1 MLQSSDHAA
10 LLSEAERLRPNSI
23 ASLLD
28 QNPNRVIELTIRGA
42 ELTLDASKQLID
54 EHALKALSDAA
65 SGADLAG
72 AYEQLVTGAKVNIT
86 EERAALHTLLRGT
99 GASEL
104 PALTNEIDETLSR
117 MRAATEAI
125 HSGSHVGASGQR
137 FTDVINIGIGGSDLG
152 PRMVCRALDE
162 VSAQLNTHFIS
173 NVDPHDLD
181 VVTRG
186 LNPQTTLLVI
196 CSKTFTTEETLT
208 NAQRARSWLT
218 DGGVSEASIGQHV
231 FAVTTNLSAAAEFG
245 IEEKACFPMW
255 DWVGG
260 RYSVWSAIGLVIALG
275 FGWTAFMSFLAGAK
289 AMDEHTRATECTKNI
304 PMMMALLELWNTRY
318 LKTETHLVLPYSQR
332 LEYLAD
338 FLQQLTMESNGKRVT
353 LGGEAINEV
362 TAPVL
367 WGSAGTI
374 GQHSYY
380 QLLHQGNRRFSADIV
395 LPLTNGDVDRDAH
408 RKLASNALAQSR
420 ALLIGRS
427 AEESQ
432 ILAADKGL
440 PSELA
445 PHFEMPGNHPHST
458 LVMDSVNPET
468 VGALISAYEHKT
480 YFLSVLMGLNAFDQW
495 GVELGKVIGKQIRTT
510 LESGEGLDEL
520 DSSSAALVE
529 MWRKANGP
537 RSLDS
542 PN

>member
-1 MLQSSDHAA
+1 MLQSSDADTLKA
-10 LLSEAERLRPNSI
+10 EASRLSDVSIAELLSSDAH
-23 ASLLD
+23 
-28 QNPNRVIELTIRGA
+28 RVSDLT
-42 ELTLDASKQLID
+42 LTAAGLSLDASKQRID
-54 EHALKALSDAA
+54 RAALSRLTQAA
-65 SGADLAG
+65 DNAG
-72 AYEQLVTGAKVNIT
+72 LPAAFEQLVTGFEVNIT
-86 EERAALHTLLRGT
+86 EQRAALHTLLRGT
-99 GASEL
+99 ASNDCADL
-104 PALTNEIDETLSR
+104 YNEVSATLSR
-117 MRAATEAI
+117 MKSAVEGI
-125 HSGSHVGASGQR
+125 HSGAHTSASGQP

-468 VGALISAYEHKT
+468 VGALIAAYEHKT

-495 GVELGKVIGKQIRTT
+495 GVELGKVIGKQIRAT
-510 LESGEGLDEL
+510 LESGEGLNDL
-520 DSSSAALVE
+520 DASTAALAAA
-529 MWRKANGP
+529 WREAN
-537 RSLDS
+537 S
-542 PN
+542 

>member
-1 MLQSSDHAA
+1 MLQSSDHVT
-10 LLSEAERLRPNSI
+10 LMSEADRLRTKSV
-23 ASLLD
+23 ATLLE
-28 QNPNRVIELTIRGA
+28 QNPDRVSQLTVTGA
-42 ELTLDASKQLID
+42 GLTLDASKQLID
-54 EHALKALSDAA
+54 EQALEALAA
-65 SGADLAG
+65 SAAGADLAG
-72 AYEQLVTGAKVNIT
+72 AYEQLVTGTEVNIT

-99 GASEL
+99 AHDAL
-104 PALTNEIDETLSR
+104 PALADEVNATLSR

-125 HSGSHVGASGQR
+125 HSGDHVGASGQR

-152 PRMVCRALDE
+152 PRMVCRALDDA
-162 VSAQLNTHFIS
+162 SPKLNTHFIS

-181 VVTRG
+181 VVTRD

-208 NAQRARSWLT
+208 NAQRARSWLIN
-218 DGGVSEASIGQHV
+218 GGVSETTIGQHV
-231 FAVTTNLSAAAEFG
+231 FAVTTNLTAAAEFG
-245 IEEKACFPMW
+245 IGEDACFPMW

-275 FGWTAFMSFLAGAK
+275 FGWSTFASFLAGAK
-289 AMDEHTRATECTKNI
+289 AMDEHTRAAECTENM

-318 LKTETHLVLPYSQR
+318 LNTETHLVLPYSQR
-332 LEYLAD
+332 LEHLAD

-353 LGGEAINEV
+353 LDGQAINEV

-395 LPLTNGDVDRDAH
+395 LPLTNGNVDKDAH

-420 ALLIGRS
+420 AFLIGRS

-432 ILAADKGL
+432 TLAAEKGL

-458 LVMDSVNPET
+458 LVMDSVNPQT
-468 VGALISAYEHKT
+468 VGALIAAYEHKT

-495 GVELGKVIGKQIRTT
+495 GVELGKVIGKQIRAT
-510 LESGEGLDEL
+510 LESGEGLDDL
-520 DSSSAALVE
+520 DASTAALATA
-529 MWRKANGP
+529 WRKAN
-537 RSLDS
+537 S
-542 PN
+542 

>member
-1 MLQSSDHAA
+1 MLQSSDHAV
-10 LLSEAERLRPNSI
+10 LLSEAERLLPNSI
-23 ASLLD
+23 ATLLE
-28 QNPNRVIELTIRGA
+28 QNPNRVSQLTVTGGG
-42 ELTLDASKQLID
+42 LTLDASKQLID
-54 EHALKALSDAA
+54 DQTLEALRAA
-65 SGADLAG
+65 AYGADLAG
-72 AYEQLVTGAKVNIT
+72 AYERLVTGAEVNIT

-99 GASEL
+99 AQDAS
-104 PALTNEIDETLSR
+104 PALSNEVNATLSR
-117 MRAATEAI
+117 MRAVTEAI
-125 HSGSHVGASGQR
+125 HSGDHVSASGDR

-152 PRMVCRALDE
+152 PRMVCRALEE
-162 VSAQLNTHFIS
+162 VSPQLNTHFIS

-208 NAQRARSWLT
+208 NAQRARSWLIA
-218 DGGVSEASIGQHV
+218 GGVSEASIGQHV
-231 FAVTTNLSAAAEFG
+231 LAVTTNLTAAAEFG
-245 IEEKACFPMW
+245 IGEAACFPMW

-275 FGWTAFMSFLAGAK
+275 FGWRTFTDFLNGAK
-289 AMDEHTRATECTKNI
+289 ALDEHTRTADCEQNI

-318 LKTETHLVLPYSQR
+318 LNTETHLVLPYSQR
-332 LEYLAD
+332 LEHLAD

-353 LGGEAINEV
+353 LGGKTINEV

-395 LPLTNGDVDRDAH
+395 LPLTNGDVDLDAH

-420 ALLIGRS
+420 AFLIGRS
-427 AEESQ
+427 AAESQ
-432 ILAADKGL
+432 ALAAEKGL

-458 LVMDSVNPET
+458 LVMNSVNPET
-468 VGALISAYEHKT
+468 LGALIATYEHKT

-495 GVELGKVIGKQIRTT
+495 GVELGKVIGKQIRAT
-510 LESGEGLDEL
+510 LENGDGLDEL
-520 DSSSAALVE
+520 DSSTAALAAA
-529 MWRKANGP
+529 WRNAN
-537 RSLDS
+537 R
-542 PN
+542 

>member
-1 MLQSSDHAA
+1 MLQSSDHAI
-10 LLSEAERLRPNSI
+10 LLSEAKRLRPISV

-28 QNPNRVIELTIRGA
+28 QNSDRVSQLTITGA
-42 ELTLDASKQLID
+42 GLALDASKQLID
-54 EHALKALSDAA
+54 EQALEALTA
-65 SGADLAG
+65 SAAG
-72 AYEQLVTGAKVNIT
+72 ANLTDAYERLVTGAEVNIT

-99 GASEL
+99 AHDAL
-104 PALTNEIDETLSR
+104 PALAGEVNSVLSR
-117 MRAATEAI
+117 MRAAAEAI
-125 HSGSHVGASGQR
+125 HSGHHVGASDQR

-152 PRMVCRALDE
+152 PRMVCHALDDA
-162 VSAQLNTHFIS
+162 SPKLKTHFIS

-186 LNPQTTLLVI
+186 HNPQTTLHVF

-208 NAQRARSWLT
+208 NAQRARSWLVN
-218 DGGVSEASIGQHV
+218 GGVSEASVGQHV
-231 FAVTTNLSAAAEFG
+231 FAVTTNLTAAAEFG
-245 IEEKACFPMW
+245 IGEVACFPMW

-275 FGWTAFMSFLAGAK
+275 FGWSTFASFLAGAK
-289 AMDEHTRATECTKNI
+289 AMDEHTRAAECIENM
-304 PMMMALLELWNTRY
+304 PMMMALIELWNTRY
-318 LKTETHLVLPYSQR
+318 LNTGTHLVLPYSQR
-332 LEYLAD
+332 LEHLSD
-338 FLQQLTMESNGKRVT
+338 FLQPLTMESNGKRVT
-353 LGGEAINEV
+353 RNGEAINEA

-380 QLLHQGNRRFSADIV
+380 QLLHQGNRQFSADIV
-395 LPLTNGDVDRDAH
+395 LPLTNGDVDKDAH

-420 ALLIGRS
+420 VFLIGRS

-432 ILAADKGL
+432 ALAANRGL

-458 LVMDSVNPET
+458 LVMDSVNPQT
-468 VGALISAYEHKT
+468 VGALIAAYEHKT

-495 GVELGKVIGKQIRTT
+495 GVELGKVIGKQIRAT
-510 LESGEGLDEL
+510 LESGVGLDDL
-520 DSSSAALVE
+520 DASTAALAAA
-529 MWRKANGP
+529 WREAN
-537 RSLDS
+537 S
-542 PN
+542 